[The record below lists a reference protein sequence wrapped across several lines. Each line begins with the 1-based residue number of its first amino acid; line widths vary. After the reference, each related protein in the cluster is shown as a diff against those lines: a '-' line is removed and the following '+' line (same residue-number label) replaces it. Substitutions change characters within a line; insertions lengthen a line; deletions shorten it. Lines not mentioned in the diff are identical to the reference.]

1 MKGRYFQWRL
11 RGMNSRLQFYVPVW
25 VFTKR
30 CARKFREEEKESREW
45 KFSSGEEEEEQRVLA
60 RNGWEKY
67 IRCRV

>member
-30 CARKFREEEKESREW
+30 CARKFREEEKEW